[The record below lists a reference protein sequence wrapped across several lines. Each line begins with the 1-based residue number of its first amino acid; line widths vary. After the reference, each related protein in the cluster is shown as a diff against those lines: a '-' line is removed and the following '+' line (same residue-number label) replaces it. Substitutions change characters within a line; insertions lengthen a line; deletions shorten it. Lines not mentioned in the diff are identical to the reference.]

1 MEDISG
7 ASEGDET
14 TTRTT
19 ANKVLSGRQIIALET
34 TRSILTSPVLNEPI
48 VDKYGRTPYSH
59 AALANIDKLIYTQPL
74 DIMDKTK
81 IARMGID
88 LGLLTVMRWK
98 PRMVI
103 LIPYELH
110 YTELLLTRNLVTL

>member
-1 MEDISG
+1 MRI
-7 ASEGDET
+7 
-14 TTRTT
+14 T
-19 ANKVLSGRQIIALET
+19 ANKTLSGRQIIALET

-48 VDKYGRTPYSH
+48 VDKYGRTPYNH

-88 LGLLTVMRWK
+88 FGLLTVMRWK
-98 PRMVI
+98 PRMVT
-103 LIPYELH
+103 LSHLPPRACH
-110 YTELLLTRNLVTL
+110 LLTRNLV